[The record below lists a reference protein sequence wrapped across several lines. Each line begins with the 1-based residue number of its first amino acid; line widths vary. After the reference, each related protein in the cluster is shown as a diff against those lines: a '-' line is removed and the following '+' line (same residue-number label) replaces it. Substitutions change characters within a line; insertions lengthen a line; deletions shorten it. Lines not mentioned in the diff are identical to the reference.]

1 MYNQKRNGINTIL
14 NCRHL
19 MELFVGILELKSLN
33 FILEYKK
40 KCCDTISKLDKN
52 KLSMLSIVLCIC
64 NNVVLRERT
73 ARRTV
78 TRLYDELRPV
88 FYRNARESRALS
100 LSCRRFRESLP
111 LTTEVDEIIPK
122 FFT

>member
-1 MYNQKRNGINTIL
+1 
-14 NCRHL
+14 

-100 LSCRRFRESLP
+100 LSCRRFRESLT